1 MMKRLQH
8 PALVIPL
15 WASVAAILIVAHPSP
30 IALLGVAL
38 WPVVEYVAHR
48 WFMHGIERTRPA
60 LYKRVHGVHHLYP
73 RDRSHFTIPLAVTVP
88 IVALLA
94 AIPAALGAW
103 STAAPVLGGLLAA
116 YALYDLAHL
125 AAHGLA
131 PFPFRRVLARYHAR
145 HHRDATRAF
154 GVTSP
159 IVDALMG
166 TQ

>member
-1 MMKRLQH
+1 MKHLQH
-8 PALVIPL
+8 PALVIAF
-15 WASVAAILIVAHPSP
+15 WASVAALLIASHPSP
-30 IALLGVAL
+30 LALLGVAL

-48 WFMHGIERTRPA
+48 WLMHGIEHTRPA

-88 IVALLA
+88 LVALLA

-103 STAAPVLGGLLAA
+103 PTAAPILGGLLAA

-131 PFPFRRVLARYHAR
+131 PFPFRRALARYHAR
-145 HHRDATRAF
+145 HHRDASRAF

-166 TQ
+166 TR